1 MEDDSYQPGGIC
13 DNLVDSLR
21 GRRSASALMSFLR
34 VCQGREDV
42 SAVIR
47 QESRD
52 SVVEVACGGNTAVQ
66 AVIGLLGY

>member
-1 MEDDSYQPGGIC
+1 
-13 DNLVDSLR
+13 
-21 GRRSASALMSFLR
+21 MSFLR

-52 SVVEVACGGNTAVQ
+52 SVVEVASGGNTAVQ